1 MTSPLARLRVS
12 SRLVWTSLA
21 IVAGSLAAHAACAAD
36 LGAVTSLK
44 KNPLPVYAAPGD
56 ATPVATVPA
65 AGLPWPVK
73 AIRTEFLLVNLDG
86 KDVWVDSLMV
96 RTDQKVAARCSSEPG
111 AVVAGDLGA
120 SSNRC
125 K

>member
-1 MTSPLARLRVS
+1 MTSTFARLSVY
-12 SRLVWTSLA
+12 SRPIWTSLA
-21 IVAGSLAAHAACAAD
+21 MLASSIAAHTACATD
-36 LGAVTSLK
+36 FGVVTSLK

-56 ATPVATVPA
+56 ATPVAAVTA

-111 AVVAGDLGA
+111 ATVAGDLGA